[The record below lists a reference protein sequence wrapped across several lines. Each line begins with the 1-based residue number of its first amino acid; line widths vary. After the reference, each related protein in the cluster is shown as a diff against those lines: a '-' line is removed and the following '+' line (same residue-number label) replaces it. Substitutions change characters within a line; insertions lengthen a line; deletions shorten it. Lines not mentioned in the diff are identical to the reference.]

1 MKKSLKIMLTSFF
14 ALTAGCAILAP
25 SISAISNKQQK
36 ATTSMLSKQESNKDI
51 NAKINDGIKFEDDL
65 TLRWKMFLKQAAIKS
80 LLNEVYG
87 TNAEAKEKYIAS
99 QEALLHND
107 YLKQLS
113 TALKYANVITR
124 QSSSYE
130 EPGEFFWMTSRAYP
144 YPVKQADKVIDQA
157 NETNWLW
164 TLFNINRFIFMQNS
178 TFTRDNNESESSFSL
193 RDHENKLIYSI
204 FSNIKSNIFTQFVKQ
219 VEANSNDVHY
229 YLLNKD
235 GFILQIDIS
244 KQIDDETKE
253 VTAKASVFSYI
264 KTFPK
269 LLSASNKD
277 TIFNLNKYVSLFA
290 SFDLDNSNKTQTEE
304 VLYKDYYGGIL
315 LQYSAID
322 VK

>member
-1 MKKSLKIMLTSFF
+1 MKKSLKLTLTSLLSLG
-14 ALTAGCAILAP
+14 ASCAILTP
-25 SISAISNKQQK
+25 SISAFSNKHEEVV
-36 ATTSMLSKQESNKDI
+36 TSMPTNTNKETSKDNKV
-51 NAKINDGIKFEDDL
+51 NFASDL
-65 TLRWKMFLKQAAIKS
+65 TLRWQMFLKQAAIDS
-80 LLNEVYG
+80 LLNEIYG
-87 TNAEAKEKYIAS
+87 SNTQAREKYVAS
-99 QEALLHND
+99 QEALIHND
-107 YLKQLS
+107 YIKQLS

-130 EPGEFFWMTSRAYP
+130 EPGEYFWMTSRAYP

-164 TLFNINRFIFMQNS
+164 TLFNINRFVFMQNS
-178 TFTRDNNESESSFSL
+178 TFTRDNNETESSFSL

-204 FSNIKSNIFTQFVKQ
+204 FSNIKSNTFTQFVKQ
-219 VEANSNDVHY
+219 MEADSNDVHY
-229 YLLNKD
+229 YLLNQD
-235 GFILQIDIS
+235 GFIIQVDIT
-244 KQIDDETKE
+244 KEIDDETKE
-253 VTAKASVFSYI
+253 ISAKASVFSYI

-269 LLSASNKD
+269 LLTASNKD

-290 SFDLDNSNKTQTEE
+290 SFNLDNSNKTQTDE

>member
-1 MKKSLKIMLTSFF
+1 MKKSLKLTLTSLLSLG
-14 ALTAGCAILAP
+14 ASCAILAP
-25 SISAISNKQQK
+25 SISAFSNKHEEVV
-36 ATTSMLSKQESNKDI
+36 TSKPTNTNKEASKDNKV
-51 NAKINDGIKFEDDL
+51 NFASDL
-65 TLRWKMFLKQAAIKS
+65 TLRWKMFLKQAAIDS
-80 LLNEVYG
+80 LLNEIYG
-87 TNAEAKEKYIAS
+87 SNTQAREKYVAS

-107 YLKQLS
+107 YIKQLS

-130 EPGEFFWMTSRAYP
+130 EPGEYFWMTSRAYP

-164 TLFNINRFIFMQNS
+164 TLFNINRFVFMQNS
-178 TFTRDNNESESSFSL
+178 TFTRDNNETESSFSL

-204 FSNIKSNIFTQFVKQ
+204 FSNIKSNTFTQFVKQ
-219 VEANSNDVHY
+219 MEADSNDVHY
-229 YLLNKD
+229 YLLNQD
-235 GFILQIDIS
+235 GFIIQVDIT
-244 KQIDDETKE
+244 KEIDDETKE
-253 VTAKASVFSYI
+253 ISAKASVFSYI

-269 LLSASNKD
+269 LLTASNKD

-290 SFDLDNSNKTQTEE
+290 SFNLDNSNKTQTDE

>member
-1 MKKSLKIMLTSFF
+1 MKKSLKLMLTSLLSLG
-14 ALTAGCAILAP
+14 ASCTILAP
-25 SISAISNKQQK
+25 SISAFSNKHEEVVASAPIK
-36 ATTSMLSKQESNKDI
+36 LANTSKETTKD
-51 NAKINDGIKFEDDL
+51 NEVNFANDL
-65 TLRWKMFLKQAAIKS
+65 TLRWQMFLKQAAVDS
-80 LLNEVYG
+80 MLNEIYG
-87 TNAEAKEKYIAS
+87 SNTQAKEKYVAS

-130 EPGEFFWMTSRAYP
+130 EPGEYFWMTSRAYP
-144 YPVKQADKVIDQA
+144 YPVRQADKVIDQA

-164 TLFNINRFIFMQNS
+164 TLFNINRFVFMQNS
-178 TFTRDNNESESSFSL
+178 TFTRDNNETESSFSL

-204 FSNIKSNIFTQFVKQ
+204 FSNIKSNTFTQFVKQ
-219 VEANSNDVHY
+219 TEADSNYVHY
-229 YLLNKD
+229 YLLNQD
-235 GFILQIDIS
+235 GFIIQVDIT

-290 SFDLDNSNKTQTEE
+290 SFDLDNSNKTQTDE

>member
-1 MKKSLKIMLTSFF
+1 MKKSLKLMLTSLLGLG
-14 ALTAGCAILAP
+14 ASCTILAP
-25 SISAISNKQQK
+25 SISAFSNKHEEVVASVPVK
-36 ATTSMLSKQESNKDI
+36 SADNSKDTAKDNKV
-51 NAKINDGIKFEDDL
+51 NFASDL
-65 TLRWKMFLKQAAIKS
+65 TLRWQMFLKQAAIDS
-80 LLNEVYG
+80 LLNEIYG
-87 TNAEAKEKYIAS
+87 SNTQAKEKYIAS

-107 YLKQLS
+107 YIKQLS

-130 EPGEFFWMTSRAYP
+130 EPGEYFWMTSRAYP

-164 TLFNINRFIFMQNS
+164 TLFNINRFVFMQNS
-178 TFTRDNNESESSFSL
+178 TFTRDNNETESSFSL

-204 FSNIKSNIFTQFVKQ
+204 FSNIKSNTFTQFVKQ
-219 VEANSNDVHY
+219 MEADSNDVHY
-229 YLLNKD
+229 YLLNQD
-235 GFILQIDIS
+235 GFIIQVDIT
-244 KQIDDETKE
+244 KEIDDETKE
-253 VTAKASVFSYI
+253 LSAKASVFSYI

-290 SFDLDNSNKTQTEE
+290 SFDLDNSNKTQTDE

>member
-1 MKKSLKIMLTSFF
+1 MKKSLKLMLTS
-14 ALTAGCAILAP
+14 LLGLGTSCTILAP
-25 SISAISNKQQK
+25 SISAFSNKHEEVVASAPIK
-36 ATTSMLSKQESNKDI
+36 PADNSKDTTKDNKV
-51 NAKINDGIKFEDDL
+51 NFASDL
-65 TLRWKMFLKQAAIKS
+65 TLRWQMFLKQAAIDS
-80 LLNEVYG
+80 LLNEIYG
-87 TNAEAKEKYIAS
+87 SNTQAKEKYIAS

-107 YLKQLS
+107 YIKQLS

-130 EPGEFFWMTSRAYP
+130 EPGEYFWMTSRAYP

-164 TLFNINRFIFMQNS
+164 TLFNINRFVFMQNS
-178 TFTRDNNESESSFSL
+178 TFTRDNNETESSFSL

-204 FSNIKSNIFTQFVKQ
+204 FSNIKSNTFTQFVKQ
-219 VEANSNDVHY
+219 MEADSNDVHY
-229 YLLNKD
+229 YLLNQD
-235 GFILQIDIS
+235 GFIIQVDIT
-244 KQIDDETKE
+244 KEIDDETKE
-253 VTAKASVFSYI
+253 ISAKASVFSYI

-290 SFDLDNSNKTQTEE
+290 SFDLDNSNKTQTDE

>member
-1 MKKSLKIMLTSFF
+1 MKKSLKLTLTSLLSLG
-14 ALTAGCAILAP
+14 ASCAILAP
-25 SISAISNKQQK
+25 SISAFSNKHEEVV
-36 ATTSMLSKQESNKDI
+36 TSKPANTNKEASKDNKV
-51 NAKINDGIKFEDDL
+51 NFASDL
-65 TLRWKMFLKQAAIKS
+65 TLRWQMFLKQAAIDS
-80 LLNEVYG
+80 LLNEIYG
-87 TNAEAKEKYIAS
+87 SNTQAREKYVAS

-107 YLKQLS
+107 YIKQLS

-130 EPGEFFWMTSRAYP
+130 EPGEYFWMTSRAYP

-164 TLFNINRFIFMQNS
+164 TLFNINRFVFMQNS
-178 TFTRDNNESESSFSL
+178 TFTRDNNETESSFSL

-204 FSNIKSNIFTQFVKQ
+204 FSNIKSNTFTQFVKQ
-219 VEANSNDVHY
+219 MEADSNDVHY
-229 YLLNKD
+229 YLLNQD
-235 GFILQIDIS
+235 GFIIQVDIT
-244 KQIDDETKE
+244 KEIDDETKE
-253 VTAKASVFSYI
+253 ISAKASVFSYI

-269 LLSASNKD
+269 LLTASNKD

-290 SFDLDNSNKTQTEE
+290 SFNLDNSNKTQTDE

>member
-1 MKKSLKIMLTSFF
+1 MKKSLKIMLTSI
-14 ALTAGCAILAP
+14 LSLGVSCAIIAP
-25 SISAISNKQQK
+25 SISAFSNKQEK
-36 ATTSMLSKQESNKDI
+36 VSATKEELKPETS
-51 NAKINDGIKFEDDL
+51 KITFPNDL
-65 TLRWKMFLKQAAIKS
+65 TLRWNMFLKQPAIDS
-80 LLNEVYG
+80 ILDEIYG
-87 TNAEAKEKYIAS
+87 SNIKARNQYIAS
-99 QEALLHND
+99 QEELLHND
-107 YLKQLS
+107 YSKQLS

-130 EPGEFFWMTSRAYP
+130 EAGEYFWMSSRAYP

-157 NETNWLW
+157 NSTNWLW
-164 TLFNINRFIFMQNS
+164 TLFNINRFIYMQNS
-178 TFTRDNNESESSFSL
+178 TFTRDNNESEASFSL

-204 FSNIKSNIFTQFVKQ
+204 FSNIKSNVFTQFVRQ
-219 VEANSNDVHY
+219 TEAYTEDVHY
-229 YLLNKD
+229 YLLNQD
-235 GFILQIDIS
+235 GFIIQLDIRKETDDKTKETIS
-244 KQIDDETKE
+244 KP
-253 VTAKASVFSYI
+253 SVFSYI

-290 SFDLDNSNKTQTEE
+290 SFDLDNSNKTQTDE